1 METDKHYFIEGLFI
15 IGFLIATAGF
25 FVWLANS
32 GQRDD
37 VLYRI
42 HFAESVSGLAL
53 GDPVKFRGVDVGSVK
68 TMTIDAADPRLVQV
82 DVKLRK
88 DAPIKTDTKASLML
102 KGITGTVYIEL
113 NGGSAAAKRLVD
125 ATPQGQVPEIPSEKS
140 KLTAFLDL
148 LPKILEKFSALED
161 QARKVVTDVGG
172 VTSKIKEDPS
182 VLLRSP
188 APKNSAPTRERPP
201 IERGQ

>member
-1 METDKHYFIEGLFI
+1 VETDKRYFVEGLFI
-15 IGFLIATAGF
+15 IGFLIAMAGF

-42 HFAESVSGLAL
+42 RFAESVSGLAL
-53 GDPVKFRGVDVGSVK
+53 GDPVKFRGVDVGSVRA
-68 TMTIDAADPRLVQV
+68 MTIDAVDPRLVQV
-82 DVKLRK
+82 EVKLRK
-88 DAPIKTDTKASLML
+88 DAPIKTDTRASLVL

-113 NGGSAAAKRLVD
+113 SGGSAGAKRLVD
-125 ATPQGQVPEIPSEKS
+125 ATPQGQVPEILSEKS

-148 LPKILEKFSALED
+148 LPKILEKFSSLED
-161 QARKVVTDVGG
+161 QAKKVVSDVGG

-188 APKNSAPTRERPP
+188 KTSAPTKERAP